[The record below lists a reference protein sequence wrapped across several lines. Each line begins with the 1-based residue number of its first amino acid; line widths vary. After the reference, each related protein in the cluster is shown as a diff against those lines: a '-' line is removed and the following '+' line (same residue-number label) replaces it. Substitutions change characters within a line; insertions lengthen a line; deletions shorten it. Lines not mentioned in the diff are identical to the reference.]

1 MTLTLAKIFHTMLY
15 RIILGVTTGAVLGY
29 LYYYFIGC
37 LSGTCAIQSNPL
49 TMTLYGAVL
58 GGLIMELIH
67 DFGIMIWQKIK
78 SR

>member
-58 GGLIMELIH
+58 GGLILELIH